1 MYIFIYIYNHNEK
14 AATMH
19 KSHQDHVLEL
29 AEREGILRP
38 RDLQPYQIPRIYLNR
53 LTRQGLLRQVGRGL
67 YMLADAEPT
76 EHHALAE
83 AGKRVPHGV
92 VCLLSALRFH
102 GLTTQLP
109 HEVWMAIPN
118 TARQPKVDRPA
129 MRFHRFSG
137 PALTDGIESHEIEG
151 VQVKIYHPA
160 KTVADCFKYRNK
172 IGLDIAIEALKDC
185 LYQRKATPDALSH
198 YARTCRMTRVMRP
211 YMEALL

>member
-1 MYIFIYIYNHNEK
+1 MHSIYQDKILQL
-14 AATMH
+14 A
-19 KSHQDHVLEL
+19 KS
-29 AEREGILRP
+29 EGILRP
-38 RDLQPYQIPRIYLNR
+38 RDLHLHRIPRIYLNR
-53 LTRQGLLRQVGRGL
+53 LTRQGLLRQVGLGL

-83 AGKRVPHGV
+83 ACKRIPHGV
-92 VCLLSALRFH
+92 ICLLSALRFH

-118 TARQPKVDRPA
+118 TARQPKVDQPA

-137 PALTDGIESHEIEG
+137 PALTDGIESHDIEG
-151 VQVKIYHPA
+151 VQVRIYNPA

-172 IGLDIAIEALKDC
+172 IGLDIAIEALKDG
-185 LYQRKATPDALSH
+185 LYQRKATPDELYR
-198 YARTCRMTRVMRP
+198 YARTCRMTRVMQP